1 MKTTI
6 KTLAILLLVSTLST
20 VAVAAKALKADPV
33 VIEVT
38 LKGATIESA
47 LEKAKNVLL
56 ENKFITTNG
65 IQKTSFNATRTT
77 GSKADYYV
85 ADVTAAKD
93 GDKVKL
99 TITFVKVGTGLM
111 SLKKTAEKV
120 KQKLEEA

>member
-1 MKTTI
+1 M
-6 KTLAILLLVSTLST
+6 
-20 VAVAAKALKADPV
+20 
-33 VIEVT
+33 

-47 LEKAKNVLL
+47 LEKARNVLL

-65 IQKTSFNATRTT
+65 VQKTSFNATRTT

-85 ADVTAAKD
+85 ADVAAAKD
-93 GDKVKL
+93 GDKIKL